1 MPTNCAWPPRPLV
14 LAGTDT
20 TRNQLAVFLH
30 VLCDKVQ
37 QPAHAGMKDRI
48 RPVLHPITSRRKRH
62 LSGVLVCRAVVAVE
76 IQECREEVRHG

>member
-1 MPTNCAWPPRPLV
+1 V

-20 TRNQLAVFLH
+20 TQNQLAVFLH

-48 RPVLHPITSRRKRH
+48 RPALHPISSRRKRH
-62 LSGVLVCRAVVAVE
+62 LNGVLICRAVVAVE
-76 IQECREEVRHG
+76 IQERREEVRHG